1 MKSLFNE
8 NKDKMNLKYENLINK
23 HIDLIKGDNVNL
35 NILMDQLITQFTLN
49 SEDSRDVVALK
60 C

>member
-23 HIDLIKGDNVNL
+23 YIDLIKGDNVNL

-49 SEDSRDVVALK
+49 SEDSRDVVSLK

>member
-8 NKDKMNLKYENLINK
+8 NNDKMNLKYQNLINK
-23 HIDLIKGDNVNL
+23 HIDLIKGDNENL

-49 SEDSRDVVALK
+49 SEDSRDVVSLK

>member
-23 HIDLIKGDNVNL
+23 HIDLIKGDKENL

-49 SEDSRDVVALK
+49 SEDSRDVVSLK

>member
-23 HIDLIKGDNVNL
+23 HIDLIKGDNENL

-49 SEDSRDVVALK
+49 SEDSRDVVSLK